1 MCTQDPFTAMAT
13 GGFGGSGGGG
23 FGGST
28 GGGWNQDPFAQ
39 GGADP
44 FATMAIQGSTA
55 LAAPPAQA
63 PPAASNPFAADPFGG
78 GGGQGWVQFGAAGGG
93 AQAAGARGL
102 AAAGGNTTG
111 PSGIGSDL
119 LGVFGGSLAPE
130 PRGMAVMAPS
140 ASSGA
145 GWVVCCQSH
154 HRVYACMR
162 MSGVVLCSLLVLCS
176 VLGLYALLFF
186 FFALFFAFAA
196 SFFGSLLGLCAL
208 HFLLS
213 SLPCASRKAVR
224 LNKSCSFEQ
233 KLFV

>member
-1 MCTQDPFTAMAT
+1 MAT
-13 GGFGGSGGGG
+13 GGFGGGGGGG

-44 FATMAIQGSTA
+44 FATMAIQGNTA
-55 LAAPPAQA
+55 LIAPPAQA

-78 GGGQGWVQFGAAGGG
+78 GGGQGWVQFGAAGSG
-93 AQAAGARGL
+93 AQAVGARGL

-145 GWVVCCQSH
+145 GWVVCCQTH
-154 HRVYACMR
+154 HRVHAYMR
-162 MSGVVLCSLLVLCS
+162 MSGVVLCSP
-176 VLGLYALLFF
+176 LGLYAVLFF
-186 FFALFFAFAA
+186 CFC
-196 SFFGSLLGLCAL
+196 SLLCPCAY
-208 HFLLS
+208 FFWLS
-213 SLPCASRKAVR
+213 SLPLHFFVFSPFVVLRSAFR
-224 LNKSCSFEQ
+224 LKHSSAEF
-233 KLFV
+233 